1 MCLFFMLLSLM
12 MSAFTLVT
20 GAQSG
25 HGGSTEVIARI
36 EPQTEAPTAAEPT
49 SADETQPL
57 PNQPSS
63 ADGTPIQTGEAMAW
77 AALIALI
84 VSVVLIVAFRLNRQN
99 RV

>member
-1 MCLFFMLLSLM
+1 M

-36 EPQTEAPTAAEPT
+36 EPQSEAPTAAEPT
-49 SADETQPL
+49 SANETQPSSD
-57 PNQPSS
+57 QPAS

-77 AALIALI
+77 AALFALI
-84 VSVVLIVAFRLNRQN
+84 VSAALIAVVRLKRQSQE
-99 RV
+99 